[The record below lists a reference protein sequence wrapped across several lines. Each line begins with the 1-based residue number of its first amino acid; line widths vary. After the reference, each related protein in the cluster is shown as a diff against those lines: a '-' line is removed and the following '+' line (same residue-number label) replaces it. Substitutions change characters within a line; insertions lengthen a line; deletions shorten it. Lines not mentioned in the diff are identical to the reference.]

1 MCLKAVYLND
11 SQLPREC
18 ARAPE
23 YSRRQMIETEF
34 LANARNLPG
43 FKKWSHETMAHN
55 ASKVNTKIQLL
66 TQGAFTDFWKL
77 GQCVSGV
84 SLCTWPLL
92 ILPWQDLSLTV
103 IGLGHRLRQSP
114 GLTCHSCPIC
124 SSLQGH
130 RRSWNRVVMN
140 LTCYLV
146 LHLAHSCFSV
156 TGCTICFFIRGCIQ
170 SILQWQV
177 EKYRK
182 AVPVG
187 MLQAG

>member
-1 MCLKAVYLND
+1 MTLSYLGSVPEPLSTAEGRWLKLSSLRMPETYLGSKND
-11 SQLPREC
+11 HMKPWHS
-18 ARAPE
+18 
-23 YSRRQMIETEF
+23 
-34 LANARNLPG
+34 
-43 FKKWSHETMAHN
+43 
-55 ASKVNTKIQLL
+55 ASKVNTKIQFL

-156 TGCTICFFIRGCIQ
+156 TGCTICFFIWGCIQ